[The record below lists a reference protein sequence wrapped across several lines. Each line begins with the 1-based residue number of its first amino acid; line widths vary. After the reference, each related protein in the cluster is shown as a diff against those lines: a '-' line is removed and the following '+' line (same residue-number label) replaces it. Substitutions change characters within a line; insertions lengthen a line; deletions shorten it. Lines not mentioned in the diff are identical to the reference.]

1 MERTERE
8 PDVDLTI
15 VLKKIIDSNRYMT
28 LATADDGGRPWA
40 SPVWFAHDAYK
51 EFFWVSRPDAK
62 HSRNLVIRPEL
73 AMVIFDSTV
82 PPGSGQAVYVAANGA
97 ELSGQESD
105 RAIAIYSRRSVAH
118 GAGEWILAD
127 VSSPAPHRLY
137 RARASEHFVLQGN
150 DRRIAVRLG

>member
-1 MERTERE
+1 MQRTDRE

-51 EFFWVSRPDAK
+51 EFFWVSRPDAN

-82 PPGSGQAVYVAANGA
+82 PPGNGQAVYVAANAA
-97 ELSGQESD
+97 ELSRHECD

-118 GAGEWILAD
+118 R
-127 VSSPAPHRLY
+127 APGRCI
-137 RARASEHFVLQGN
+137 E
-150 DRRIAVRLG
+150 

>member
-1 MERTERE
+1 MQRTERE
-8 PDVDLTI
+8 HDLDLTI

-51 EFFWVSRPDAK
+51 EFFWVSRPDAN

-118 GAGEWILAD
+118 GVGEWNLAD

-137 RARASEHFVLQGN
+137 RARASEHFVLQWN